1 MKKVIAL
8 VGLVLAGNVFALGA
22 NEKYDFNTG
31 FHPLGARLQNVCY
44 LGGGQLEAKV
54 TIEKCERIWTVDSDD
69 QGDVFPQDYVLTD
82 AEWRAQGSHGRFG
95 AQYTPSCRRLTSRV
109 VTKVIPMVRSACLKW
124 ETYIVNDGDGDGDS
138 RRSRCV
144 KRGTKPL
151 PRSQRL
157 DTYLDF
163 GSYSERQNSGS
174 AMYTIPR
181 CN

>member
-1 MKKVIAL
+1 MKKVIVLVAL
-8 VGLVLAGNVFALGA
+8 IFAGNVFALGA

-31 FHPLGARLQNVCY
+31 FHPAGARLQNVCF
-44 LGGGQLEAKV
+44 LEEGKLEAKV
-54 TIEKCERIWTVDSDD
+54 TIEHCERIWTVDSDD

-82 AEWRAQGSHGRFG
+82 AEWRAQGSSGRFG
-95 AQYTPSCRRLTSRV
+95 AHYTPSCRTLRSRV
-109 VTKVIPMVRSACLKW
+109 VTKVIPMVRNACLKW
-124 ETYIVNDGDGDGDS
+124 ESYVVNEGDGEGDR

-144 KRGTKPL
+144 KSGTKPL
-151 PRSQRL
+151 KRRQRL

-174 AMYTIPR
+174 AMYTIPS

>member
-1 MKKVIAL
+1 MKKVIVL
-8 VGLVLAGNVFALGA
+8 IGLILAGNVFALGA

-31 FHPLGARLQNVCY
+31 FHPVGARLQNVCY
-44 LGGGQLEAKV
+44 LGDGELEAKV
-54 TIEKCERIWTVDSDD
+54 KIEHCERIWTVDSDD
-69 QGDVFPQDYVLTD
+69 QGSVFPNEYVLTD
-82 AEWRAQGSHGRFG
+82 AEWRAQGSSGRFG
-95 AQYTPSCRRLTSRV
+95 AFYTPSCKTLTTRT

-124 ETYIVNDGDGDGDS
+124 ESYVVDNGDGGS

-151 PRSQRL
+151 KRSQRL

-181 CN
+181 CK